1 MGFKIGVMVSLQTL
15 SGSNPA
21 EPITSNLSLGK
32 SLNLVLSFLFYK
44 KTADNYNTNIY
55 ESIYEK

>member
-1 MGFKIGVMVSLQTL
+1 MVSLQTL

-32 SLNLVLSFLFYK
+32 PLNLVLSFLFYK
-44 KTADNYNTNIY
+44 KTANDNYNTNIY
-55 ESIYEK
+55 ESIYEE